1 MTNLKEI
8 EKVAEA
14 YGNDLV
20 ALKKAIKAVQSRKC
34 LHLKKKGLPNYQQK
48 LDEILREEQTLKEA
62 IRLLDPKEKTTTEFT
77 QADVDKLDYDQTI
90 KAIRSIQ
97 SKKTHTRWMT
107 DEEGTSDEFKAA
119 CKIEKMLLEHKAAI
133 KPVDEA
139 YIRKSELQAVIDTIE
154 SSGSVSQDRILEML
168 KGLM

>member
-14 YGNDLV
+14 YGNDLA
-20 ALKKAIKAVQSRKC
+20 ALKRAIKAVQSRKC
-34 LHLKKKGLPNYQQK
+34 LHLKKKGLPDYQAK
-48 LDEILREEQTLKEA
+48 LDEILREEQNLKEA

-77 QADVDKLDYDQTI
+77 KEDIDKLDYDQTI

-97 SKKTHTRWMT
+97 SKKTHTRWKT
-107 DEEGTSDEFKAA
+107 TVEGDNDEFRAA
-119 CKIEKMLLEHKAAI
+119 CKIEQMLQEHRDSI

-139 YIRKSELQAVIDTIE
+139 YIRKTELQAIIDTIE
-154 SSGSVSQDRILEML
+154 SSGSVSQERILEML
-168 KGLM
+168 KELL